1 MPTALNEL
9 GGYNS
14 QTYASG
20 TSSTSGKTSEEILE
34 ELGIPVKKEGEN
46 AELDFE
52 DYLQLMVQQLQNQ
65 TMDNTMDSSAMMDQ
79 LVQMSSVQM
88 MASLKTSMD
97 TVADAVTLSYASS
110 LVGKT
115 VTVGELDDDG
125 KIQEVVGTVTGT
137 GTYQGAQVIFVN
149 DKMYALSDI
158 MAIGTLPE
166 IPEEPDTGE
175 GGEGEDSGTG
185 DQETA
190 QSL

>member
-1 MPTALNEL
+1 MCIRDR
-9 GGYNS
+9 
-14 QTYASG
+14 TYASG
-20 TSSTSGKTSEEILE
+20 TSSTSGKTNEEILE

-88 MASLKTSMD
+88 MASLKASMD
-97 TVADAVTLSYASS
+97 TVADAAALSYASS

-125 KIQEVVGTVTGT
+125 KIQEIVGTVTGT
-137 GTYQGAQVIFVN
+137 GTYQGTQVIFVN